1 MAVATIIP
9 GVESVG
15 RSKIAY
21 TLLMKLWP
29 LGKVLYWL
37 SNRPVIGSLLQP
49 CISVAGDEA
58 IIIPVQEVVWGTES
72 VVLPYPLLAPLVER
86 ASPRFLL
93 NECMCR
99 RGEHCQVYPRD
110 LGCLFLGDG
119 AAEIAS
125 DIGRP
130 VDVDEALAHIQR
142 AMEIGLVPLVI
153 HAAFDAWI
161 LDVPYDRTLAI
172 CFCCDCCCTVR
183 QGLRLGPPA
192 FWDTVVRLP
201 GLTVAVGPECVGCGT
216 CVDVCHVRAIS
227 LVDGQAHILERCK
240 GCGRCASVCPNGA
253 ITLGAT
259 EDVDILNRLL
269 ARVERYTGVL
279 STVA

>member
-1 MAVATIIP
+1 MTVATMIP

-37 SNRPVIGSLLQP
+37 SNRPVVGPLVQP
-49 CISVAGDEA
+49 YISAPGDEA
-58 IIIPVQEVVWGTES
+58 IIIPVQEVVRGTES
-72 VVLPYPLLAPLVER
+72 VVLPYSLLIPLVEQ
-86 ASPRFLL
+86 ASTRFLL

-99 RGEHCQVYPRD
+99 RGENCRDYPHD

-119 AAEIAS
+119 AAEIAR
-125 DIGRP
+125 DLGRP
-130 VDVDEALAHIQR
+130 VVVDEALAHIRR

-201 GLTVAVGPECVGCGT
+201 GLTVVVGSECVGCGA
-216 CVDVCHVRAIS
+216 CVDVCHVGAIS
-227 LVDGQAHILERCK
+227 LDDGRALIGEPCK

-253 ITLGAT
+253 ITLRVAEGV
-259 EDVDILNRLL
+259 DVLGDLLVRINRCTNI
-269 ARVERYTGVL
+269 R
-279 STVA
+279 

>member
-1 MAVATIIP
+1 MATYMAVATIIP

-29 LGKVLYWL
+29 LGKALYWL

-49 CISVAGDEA
+49 YTGAAGDEA
-58 IIIPVQEVVWGTES
+58 VIIPVQEVVRGTES

-86 ASPRFLL
+86 ASTRCLL

-99 RGEHCQVYPRD
+99 RGENCRIYPRD

-119 AAEIAS
+119 AAEIVP
-125 DIGRP
+125 DIGRS
-130 VDVDEALAHIQR
+130 VGVDEALAHIRR
-142 AMEIGLVPLVI
+142 AMGIGLVPLVV
-153 HAAFDAWI
+153 HAAFDAWV
-161 LDVPYDRTLAI
+161 LDIPYGRTLAI

-183 QGLRLGPPA
+183 QGLRLGPPT

-201 GLTVAVGPECVGCGT
+201 GLTVAVGCATCGPSRWWMDRRT
-216 CVDVCHVRAIS
+216 S
-227 LVDGQAHILERCK
+227 T
-240 GCGRCASVCPNGA
+240 NGA
-253 ITLGAT
+253 RV
-259 EDVDILNRLL
+259 VDTVFLRAQVGRSPCARLKM
-269 ARVERYTGVL
+269 
-279 STVA
+279 STC